1 MKDSNTWTNFFS
13 PNTQRKTWEHM
24 VLRIQARKVIC
35 LFLSRVFPVGTEDG
49 GHFLDIEPDLRHS
62 PLIINESGCHTKAKS
77 MTTPREKLQD
87 KVVLYG
93 GKSQTLKKE
102 DATRYRSASMRLSC
116 LAQNRLDLAETAEH
130 LAQRMSQPR
139 DFEISFR

>member
-1 MKDSNTWTNFFS
+1 M
-13 PNTQRKTWEHM
+13 
-24 VLRIQARKVIC
+24 
-35 LFLSRVFPVGTEDG
+35 FPVGTDDG
-49 GHFLDIEPDLRHS
+49 GHFLDIEPDLRS

-77 MTTPREKLQD
+77 VTTPREKLQD

-93 GKSQTLKKE
+93 GKSQILKKE

-130 LAQRMSQPR
+130 LAQRMSEPR